1 MANEKFTPGPWKIDD
16 YEDYD
21 LCAIITGAD
30 GELVETVYTGKPN
43 ASLIAAAPDLYA
55 ASEQVRE
62 DSTMVERDGK
72 PMILI
77 SYAAFKS
84 VCAALDKAVPLEAIN
99 ESH

>member
-1 MANEKFTPGPWKIDD
+1 MVSAAFVSGRDSLGE
-16 YEDYD
+16 
-21 LCAIITGAD
+21 CVIITGAD
-30 GELVETVYTGKPN
+30 GELVETGKPN